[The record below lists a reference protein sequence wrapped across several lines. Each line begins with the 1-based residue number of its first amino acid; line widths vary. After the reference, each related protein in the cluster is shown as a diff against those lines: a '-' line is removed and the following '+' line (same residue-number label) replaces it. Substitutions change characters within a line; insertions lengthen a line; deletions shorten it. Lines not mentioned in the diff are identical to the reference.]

1 MSSLRR
7 RLLFWLLP
15 ATFLAGLLASI
26 GTYWGAVLEL
36 DDLLNDQM
44 RYLAEHIN
52 VDPGERVVLTDTG
65 RKPSSLSDDNADE
78 VLLQVWSAGV
88 LNFTTDTAL
97 TLPPPQQTGLSD
109 VLVADQTWHTFVS
122 QRGDKFIRV
131 AQAQNK
137 RWEELAGLAVHLLW
151 PVVSLIPLLA
161 LFLWF
166 GISYGLK
173 PLRTVATE
181 LSERNVNS
189 LQPIASSELPGEVKP
204 LVDALNDLLERLAN
218 AFTMQKHFIAD
229 AAHELRTPVAA
240 LSIQVELAQRATQ
253 DEDRQVSLSE
263 VQAGVTR
270 LTHLTQQLLTL
281 ARLEPDAQ
289 SPVLQ
294 RVELSALCK
303 SVISDQV
310 CRAEAS
316 DIDLG
321 LAEHAAS
328 SILGDP
334 ETLHILLNNLVDNAI
349 RYAGAHA
356 KIDLAVRE
364 ADQSVVLE
372 VCDNGPG
379 IKAAERERVLERF
392 YRGHNQTG
400 SGSGLGLSIVKTI
413 AEQHGAQIVLDA
425 ATNGVG
431 LRVLVIFP
439 SESTNHAASGLAGD
453 SP

>member
-7 RLLFWLLP
+7 RLLLWLLP

-52 VDPGERVVLTDTG
+52 VDPAEHVVLTDTG
-65 RKPSSLSDDNADE
+65 KKPSPLIDDNADE
-78 VLLQVWSAGV
+78 VLLQVWSAGI
-88 LNFTTDTAL
+88 LSFTTDSAL
-97 TLPPPQQTGLSD
+97 VLPPPVQTGLSD
-109 VLVADQTWHTFVS
+109 VQVGDQTWHTFVS
-122 QRGDKFIRV
+122 QRGDKIFRV
-131 AQAQNK
+131 AQAQNR
-137 RWEELAGLAVHLLW
+137 RWEELAGLALHLLW

-173 PLRTVATE
+173 PLKTVATE

-189 LQPIASSELPGEVKP
+189 LQSIASKELPSEVKP

-263 VQAGVTR
+263 VQAGVIR

-289 SPVLQ
+289 SPVMQ
-294 RVELSALCK
+294 SVDLSALCK
-303 SVISDQV
+303 SVISDQIR
-310 CRAEAS
+310 RAEALG
-316 DIDLG
+316 IDLG
-321 LAEHAAS
+321 LTGHAAS
-328 SILGDP
+328 SILGDF
-334 ETLHILLNNLVDNAI
+334 ETLRILLNNLVDNAI
-349 RYAGAHA
+349 RYAGARA
-356 KIDLAVRE
+356 KIDLAVRDT
-364 ADQSVVLE
+364 DQGVVLE

-379 IKAAERERVLERF
+379 ISAADRERVLERF
-392 YRGHNQTG
+392 YRGNNQSG
-400 SGSGLGLSIVKTI
+400 SGSGLGLSIVKAI
-413 AEQHGAQIVLDA
+413 AEQHGAQVLLDFGA
-425 ATNGVG
+425 NGLG
-431 LRVLVIFP
+431 LRVQIFFVY
-439 SESTNHAASGLAGD
+439 NGK
-453 SP
+453 

>member
-7 RLLFWLLP
+7 RLLLWLLP
-15 ATFLAGLLASI
+15 ATFLAGLLASV

-36 DDLLNDQM
+36 DDLLNEQM
-44 RYLAEHIN
+44 RYIAEHIS
-52 VDPGERVVLTDTG
+52 VDPGERIALTDT
-65 RKPSSLSDDNADE
+65 RDKPSPLRDDNADE
-78 VLLQVWSAGV
+78 VLLQVWNAGV
-88 LNFTTDTAL
+88 LSFTTDSAL
-97 TLPPPQQTGLSD
+97 ILPPPMQTGLSD
-109 VLVADQTWHTFVS
+109 VQVGDQTWHTFVS
-122 QRGDKFIRV
+122 QRGDKVFRV

-151 PVVSLIPLLA
+151 PVVSLIPFLA

-173 PLRTVATE
+173 PLKTVATE

-189 LQPIASSELPGEVKP
+189 LQPIASKELPSEVKP
-204 LVDALNDLLERLAN
+204 LVDALNDLLGRLAN

-253 DEDRQVSLSE
+253 DAERAVSLSE

-289 SPVLQ
+289 SSVMQ
-294 RVELSALCK
+294 SVDLSALCK

-310 CRAEAS
+310 RRAEAS
-316 DIDLG
+316 GIDLG

-328 SILGDP
+328 SISGDP
-334 ETLHILLNNLVDNAI
+334 ETLRILLNNLVENAI

-356 KIDLAVRE
+356 KVDLAVRDTE
-364 ADQSVVLE
+364 QGVVLE
-372 VCDNGPG
+372 VCDNGSG
-379 IKAAERERVLERF
+379 INAAERERVLERF
-392 YRGHNQTG
+392 YRGNNQTG
-400 SGSGLGLSIVKTI
+400 PGSGLGLSIVKTI
-413 AEQHGAQIVLDA
+413 AEQHGAQVLLDA
-425 ATNGVG
+425 APNGVG
-431 LRVLVIFP
+431 LRVQIMFP
-439 SESTNHAASGLAGD
+439 TKLWKLTEQENT
-453 SP
+453 P

>member
-7 RLLFWLLP
+7 RLLLWLLP

-65 RKPSSLSDDNADE
+65 KKLSPFNDDNADE
-78 VLLQVWSAGV
+78 VLLQVWSAGA
-88 LNFTTDTAL
+88 LSFTSNTAL
-97 TLPPPQQTGLSD
+97 ALPPPQQNGLSD
-109 VLVADQTWHTFVS
+109 LRVGDQIWHTFAS

-137 RWEELAGLAVHLLW
+137 RWEELAGLSVHLLW

-189 LQPIASSELPGEVKP
+189 LQPIASKKLPGEVKP
-204 LVDALNDLLERLAN
+204 LIEALNDLLQRLAN
-218 AFTMQKHFIAD
+218 AVTMQKHFIAD

-253 DEDRQVSLSE
+253 DEDRQISLSE

-270 LTHLTQQLLTL
+270 LTHLIQQLLTL

-289 SPVLQ
+289 SPVMQ
-294 RVELSALCK
+294 SVEISALCK
-303 SVISDQV
+303 SVISDQAR
-310 CRAEAS
+310 RAEAS
-316 DIDLG
+316 GIDLG

-328 SILGDP
+328 SISGNP
-334 ETLHILLNNLVDNAI
+334 ETLRILLNNLVDNAI
-349 RYAGAHA
+349 RYAGDHA

-364 ADQSVVLE
+364 TEQGVVLK

-379 IKAAERERVLERF
+379 INAAERKRVLERF
-392 YRGHNQTG
+392 YRGNNQSG
-400 SGSGLGLSIVKTI
+400 SGSGLGLSIVKAI
-413 AEQHGAQIVLDA
+413 AVQHGAQVLLDENA
-425 ATNGVG
+425 NGLG
-431 LRVLVIFP
+431 LRIEIVFP
-439 SESTNHAASGLAGD
+439 SVALSEKMERHCE
-453 SP
+453 

>member
-7 RLLFWLLP
+7 RLLLWLLP

-65 RKPSSLSDDNADE
+65 KKPSPLSDDNADE

-88 LNFTTDTAL
+88 LSFTTDSAL

-109 VLVADQTWHTFVS
+109 VQVGDQIWHTFVS
-122 QRGDKFIRV
+122 KRGDKFIRV

-151 PVVSLIPLLA
+151 PVMSLIPLLA

-189 LQPIASSELPGEVKP
+189 LQPIASKELPGEVKP

-240 LSIQVELAQRATQ
+240 LSIQVELAQRATL
-253 DEDRQVSLSE
+253 DDDRQISLCE

-289 SPVLQ
+289 SPVMQ
-294 RVELSALCK
+294 SVELSALCK
-303 SVISDQV
+303 SVINDQV
-310 CRAEAS
+310 RRAEAS
-316 DIDLG
+316 GIDLG
-321 LAEHAAS
+321 LTEHAAS
-328 SILGDP
+328 SILGDY
-334 ETLHILLNNLVDNAI
+334 ETLRILLNNLVDNAI

-364 ADQSVVLE
+364 TDQGIVLE

-379 IKAAERERVLERF
+379 ISAADRERVLERF
-392 YRGHNQTG
+392 YRGNNQSS

-413 AEQHGAQIVLDA
+413 TEQHGAQVVLDA
-425 ATNGVG
+425 APNGLG
-431 LRVLVIFP
+431 LRVQIIF
-439 SESTNHAASGLAGD
+439 STKSWKYIGQENTL
-453 SP
+453 

>member
-1 MSSLRR
+1 VSSLRR
-7 RLLFWLLP
+7 RLLLWLLP

-65 RKPSSLSDDNADE
+65 NKPSPLRDDNADE
-78 VLLQVWSAGV
+78 VLLQVWSAGA
-88 LNFTTDTAL
+88 LSFTTDSAL
-97 TLPPPQQTGLSD
+97 TLPPPQRTGLSD
-109 VLVADQTWHTFVS
+109 VQIGDQTWHTFVS

-131 AQAQNK
+131 AQAQNQ
-137 RWEELAGLAVHLLW
+137 RWEALAGLAVHLLW

-189 LQPIASSELPGEVKP
+189 LQPIASKELPGEVKP

-263 VQAGVTR
+263 VQAGVAR

-289 SPVLQ
+289 SPVMQ
-294 RVELSALCK
+294 NVELSALCK
-303 SVISDQV
+303 SVITDQV
-310 CRAEAS
+310 RRAEAS
-316 DIDLG
+316 GIDLG
-321 LAEHAAS
+321 LVESTAS
-328 SILGDP
+328 SISGDP
-334 ETLHILLNNLVDNAI
+334 ETLRILLNNLVDNAI

-356 KIDLAVRE
+356 KIDVAVRVTE
-364 ADQSVVLE
+364 QGIVLE

-379 IKAAERERVLERF
+379 ISATDRERVLERF
-392 YRGHNQTG
+392 YRGDNQTG
-400 SGSGLGLSIVKTI
+400 SGSGLGLSIVQAI
-413 AEQHGAQIVLDA
+413 AQQHGAQIVLDTA
-425 ATNGVG
+425 PNGMG
-431 LRVLVIFP
+431 LWVRIIFP
-439 SESTNHAASGLAGD
+439 
-453 SP
+453 

>member
-7 RLLFWLLP
+7 RLLLWLLP
-15 ATFLAGLLASI
+15 ATFLAGLLASV

-36 DDLLNDQM
+36 DDLLNEQM
-44 RYLAEHIN
+44 RYIAEHIS
-52 VDPGERVVLTDTG
+52 VDPGERIALTDT
-65 RKPSSLSDDNADE
+65 RDKPSPLRDDNADE
-78 VLLQVWSAGV
+78 VLLQVWNAGV
-88 LNFTTDTAL
+88 LSFTTDSAL
-97 TLPPPQQTGLSD
+97 ILPPPMQTGLSD
-109 VLVADQTWHTFVS
+109 VQVGDQTWHTFVS
-122 QRGDKFIRV
+122 QRGDKVFRV

-151 PVVSLIPLLA
+151 PVVSLIPFLA

-173 PLRTVATE
+173 PLKTVATE

-189 LQPIASSELPGEVKP
+189 LQPIASKELPSEVKP
-204 LVDALNDLLERLAN
+204 LVDALNDLLGRLAN

-253 DEDRQVSLSE
+253 DAERAVSLSE

-289 SPVLQ
+289 SSVMQ
-294 RVELSALCK
+294 SVDLSALCK

-310 CRAEAS
+310 RRAEAS
-316 DIDLG
+316 GIDLG

-328 SILGDP
+328 SISGDP
-334 ETLHILLNNLVDNAI
+334 ETLRILLNNLVENAI

-356 KIDLAVRE
+356 KIDLAVRDTE
-364 ADQSVVLE
+364 QGVVLE
-372 VCDNGPG
+372 VCDNGSG
-379 IKAAERERVLERF
+379 INAAERERVLERF
-392 YRGHNQTG
+392 YRGNNQTG
-400 SGSGLGLSIVKTI
+400 PGSGLGLSIVKTI
-413 AEQHGAQIVLDA
+413 AEQHGAQVLLDA
-425 ATNGVG
+425 APNGVG
-431 LRVLVIFP
+431 LRVQIMFP
-439 SESTNHAASGLAGD
+439 TKLWKLTEQENT
-453 SP
+453 P

>member
-7 RLLFWLLP
+7 RLLLWLLP

-52 VDPGERVVLTDTG
+52 VDSGERVVLTDTG
-65 RKPSSLSDDNADE
+65 KKNSPFSDDNADE
-78 VLLQVWSAGV
+78 VLLQVWNAGV
-88 LNFTTDTAL
+88 LSFTTDSAL
-97 TLPPPQQTGLSD
+97 TLPPPQQTGLND
-109 VLVADQTWHTFVS
+109 VQVGDQTWHAFVS

-151 PVVSLIPLLA
+151 PLVSLIPFLA

-173 PLRTVATE
+173 PLRTVAIE

-189 LQPIASSELPGEVKP
+189 LQPIASKALPGEVKP
-204 LVDALNDLLERLAN
+204 LVDALNDLLERLAD

-240 LSIQVELAQRATQ
+240 LSIQVELAQRATF
-253 DEDRQVSLSE
+253 DEDRQILLSQ

-289 SPVLQ
+289 SPVIQ
-294 RVELSALCK
+294 RVDLSALCK

-310 CRAEAS
+310 RRAEAS
-316 DIDLG
+316 GIDLG
-321 LAEHAAS
+321 LVEHAALC
-328 SILGDP
+328 ILGDP
-334 ETLHILLNNLVDNAI
+334 ETLRILLNNLVDNAI
-349 RYAGAHA
+349 RYAGAHT
-356 KIDLAVRE
+356 KIDLAVRNT
-364 ADQSVVLE
+364 DQGIVLE

-379 IKAAERERVLERF
+379 INAAERERVLERF
-392 YRGHNQTG
+392 YRGNNQIGT
-400 SGSGLGLSIVKTI
+400 GSGLGLSIVKTI
-413 AEQHGAQIVLDA
+413 AEKHGAQVGLDA
-425 ATNGVG
+425 TSNGSG
-431 LRVLVIFP
+431 LRVQITFLSK
-439 SESTNHAASGLAGD
+439 SEKYTG
-453 SP
+453 

>member
-7 RLLFWLLP
+7 RLLLWLLP

-65 RKPSSLSDDNADE
+65 NKPSALRDDNADE

-88 LNFTTDTAL
+88 LNFTTDSAL
-97 TLPPPQQTGLSD
+97 LLPPPQQTGLSD
-109 VLVADQTWHTFVS
+109 VQVGDQTWHTFVS
-122 QRGDKFIRV
+122 QRGDKVFRV
-131 AQAQNK
+131 AQAQNR
-137 RWEELAGLAVHLLW
+137 RWEKLAGLAVHLLW
-151 PVVSLIPLLA
+151 PVVSMIPLLA

-189 LQPIASSELPGEVKP
+189 LQPIASKELPGEVKP

-218 AFTMQKHFIAD
+218 AFTMQKYFIAD

-253 DEDRQVSLSE
+253 EEDRQVSLSE

-281 ARLEPDAQ
+281 ARLEPDVQ
-289 SPVLQ
+289 SPVMQ
-294 RVELSALCK
+294 NIELSTLCK
-303 SVISDQV
+303 SVITDQIR
-310 CRAEAS
+310 RAEAS
-316 DIDLG
+316 GIDLG
-321 LAEHAAS
+321 LSEHAAS
-328 SILGDP
+328 SISGDP
-334 ETLHILLNNLVDNAI
+334 ETLRILLNNLIDNAI

-356 KIDLAVRE
+356 KIDLAVRDT
-364 ADQSVVLE
+364 DQGVVLE

-379 IKAAERERVLERF
+379 INASERERVLERF
-392 YRGHNQTG
+392 YRGNNQSG
-400 SGSGLGLSIVKTI
+400 SGSGLGLSIVKAI
-413 AEQHGAQIVLDA
+413 AEQHGAQVLLHIGA
-425 ATNGVG
+425 NGLG
-431 LRVLVIFP
+431 LRVQIIFP
-439 SESTNHAASGLAGD
+439 SISGK
-453 SP
+453 

>member
-7 RLLFWLLP
+7 RLLLWLLP

-36 DDLLNDQM
+36 DDLLNDHM

-65 RKPSSLSDDNADE
+65 KKPNPLSDDNADE

-88 LNFTTDTAL
+88 LSFTTDSGL
-97 TLPPPQQTGLSD
+97 TLPPPRQTGLSD
-109 VLVADQTWHTFVS
+109 VQVGDQIWHTFVS
-122 QRGDKFIRV
+122 QRGDKLIRV

-151 PVVSLIPLLA
+151 PVMSLIPLLA

-189 LQPIASSELPGEVKP
+189 LQPIASKELPGEVKP

-218 AFTMQKHFIAD
+218 AFTMQKDFIAD

-240 LSIQVELAQRATQ
+240 LSIQVELAQRATL
-253 DEDRQVSLSE
+253 DEDRRISLSE

-289 SPVLQ
+289 SPIMQGVD
-294 RVELSALCK
+294 LSDLCK

-310 CRAEAS
+310 RRAEVS
-316 DIDLG
+316 GIDLG

-328 SILGDP
+328 SIWGDP
-334 ETLHILLNNLVDNAI
+334 ETLRILLNNLVDNAI
-349 RYAGAHA
+349 RYAGAQS

-364 ADQSVVLE
+364 TDQGFVLE

-379 IKAAERERVLERF
+379 ISAADRERVLERF
-392 YRGHNQTG
+392 YRGNNQTG

-413 AEQHGAQIVLDA
+413 AEQHGAKVVLD
-425 ATNGVG
+425 TPSNGAG
-431 LRVLVIFP
+431 LRVQIIFLSK
-439 SESTNHAASGLAGD
+439 SEN
-453 SP
+453 

>member
-7 RLLFWLLP
+7 RLLLWLLP

-26 GTYWGAVLEL
+26 GTYWGAVIEL

-52 VDPGERVVLTDTG
+52 VDPGERVVLTGTG
-65 RKPSSLSDDNADE
+65 NKPSPLRDDNADE
-78 VLLQVWSAGV
+78 VLLQVWSAGA
-88 LNFTTDTAL
+88 LSFTTDSAL
-97 TLPPPQQTGLSD
+97 ALPPPQQTGLSD
-109 VLVADQTWHTFVS
+109 IQVGDQTWHTFVS
-122 QRGDKFIRV
+122 QRGNKFFRV
-131 AQAQNK
+131 AQAQNR

-189 LQPIASSELPGEVKP
+189 LQPIASKELPGEVKP
-204 LVDALNDLLERLAN
+204 LVDALNDLLGRLAN

-229 AAHELRTPVAA
+229 AAHELRTPVTAI
-240 LSIQVELAQRATQ
+240 SIHVELAQRATEE
-253 DEDRQVSLSE
+253 EDRQVSLSE
-263 VQAGVTR
+263 VQSGVTR

-289 SPVLQ
+289 LPAM
-294 RVELSALCK
+294 RNIELSALCK
-303 SVISDQV
+303 SVITDQIR
-310 CRAEAS
+310 RAEAS
-316 DIDLG
+316 GIDLG
-321 LAEHAAS
+321 LSEHAAS
-328 SILGDP
+328 SISGDP
-334 ETLHILLNNLVDNAI
+334 ETLRILLNNLIDNAI

-356 KIDLAVRE
+356 KIDVAVRDT
-364 ADQSVVLE
+364 DQGVVLE

-379 IKAAERERVLERF
+379 INAPERERVLERF
-392 YRGHNQTG
+392 YRGNNQTG

-413 AEQHGAQIVLDA
+413 AEQHGAQVVLDA
-425 ATNGVG
+425 ALNGLG
-431 LRVLVIFP
+431 LRVQIIFP
-439 SESTNHAASGLAGD
+439 SRSGVWR
-453 SP
+453 

>member
-7 RLLFWLLP
+7 RLLLWLLP

-52 VDPGERVVLTDTG
+52 VDPGEHVVLTDTG
-65 RKPSSLSDDNADE
+65 KKPSSLSDDNADE
-78 VLLQVWSAGV
+78 VLLQVWSAGA
-88 LNFTTDTAL
+88 LSFTTDPAL
-97 TLPPPQQTGLSD
+97 TLPPPQETGLSD
-109 VLVADQTWHTFVS
+109 VQVGDQIWHTFVS

-137 RWEELAGLAVHLLW
+137 RWEELAGLAMHLLW

-166 GISYGLK
+166 GITYGLK
-173 PLRTVATE
+173 PLRAVATE

-189 LQPIASSELPGEVKP
+189 LQPIASKELPGEVKP

-218 AFTMQKHFIAD
+218 AFAMQKHFIAD

-253 DEDRQVSLSE
+253 EVERQVSLSE
-263 VQAGVTR
+263 VQSGVMR

-289 SPVLQ
+289 SPVMQ
-294 RVELSALCK
+294 SVELSALCK
-303 SVISDQV
+303 SVITDQV
-310 CRAEAS
+310 RRAEAS
-316 DIDLG
+316 GIDLG
-321 LAEHAAS
+321 LTEHAAS
-328 SILGDP
+328 SIFGDP
-334 ETLHILLNNLVDNAI
+334 ETLRILLNNLVDNAI
-349 RYAGAHA
+349 RYAGARA
-356 KIDLAVRE
+356 KIDVAVRDT
-364 ADQSVVLE
+364 AQGVVLE

-379 IKAAERERVLERF
+379 ISAAERERVLERF
-392 YRGHNQTG
+392 YRGNNQNG
-400 SGSGLGLSIVKTI
+400 SGSGLGLAIVNAI
-413 AEQHGAQIVLDA
+413 AEQHGAQVVLDTA
-425 ATNGVG
+425 PNSLG
-431 LRVLVIFP
+431 LRVQVVFP
-439 SESTNHAASGLAGD
+439 FQSEKYAG
-453 SP
+453 

>member
-7 RLLFWLLP
+7 RLLLWLLP
-15 ATFLAGLLASI
+15 ATFLAGLLASV

-36 DDLLNDQM
+36 DDLLNEQM
-44 RYLAEHIN
+44 RYIAEHIS
-52 VDPGERVVLTDTG
+52 VDPGEHIALTDT
-65 RKPSSLSDDNADE
+65 RDKPSPLRDDNADE
-78 VLLQVWSAGV
+78 VLLQVWNAGV
-88 LNFTTDTAL
+88 LSITTDSAL
-97 TLPPPQQTGLSD
+97 MLPPPMQTGLSD
-109 VLVADQTWHTFVS
+109 VQVGDQTWHTFVN
-122 QRGDKFIRV
+122 QRGDKVFRV

-151 PVVSLIPLLA
+151 PVVSLIPFLA

-173 PLRTVATE
+173 PLKTVATE

-189 LQPIASSELPGEVKP
+189 LQPIASKELPSEVKP

-253 DEDRQVSLSE
+253 DADRAVSLSE
-263 VQAGVTR
+263 VQVGVTR
-270 LTHLTQQLLTL
+270 LTRLTQQLLTL

-289 SPVLQ
+289 SPVMQ
-294 RVELSALCK
+294 SVDLSALCK

-310 CRAEAS
+310 RRAEAS
-316 DIDLG
+316 GIDLG
-321 LAEHAAS
+321 LTEHAAS
-328 SILGDP
+328 SISGDP
-334 ETLHILLNNLVDNAI
+334 ETLRILLNNLVDNAI
-349 RYAGAHA
+349 RYAGAQA
-356 KIDLAVRE
+356 KIDVTVRE
-364 ADQSVVLE
+364 TAQGIVLE

-379 IKAAERERVLERF
+379 INAGERERVLERF
-392 YRGHNQTG
+392 YRGNNQRG

-413 AEQHGAQIVLDA
+413 AEQHRAQVVLDA
-425 ATNGVG
+425 APNGFG
-431 LRVLVIFP
+431 LRVQIIFP
-439 SESTNHAASGLAGD
+439 SESGKCAE
-453 SP
+453 